1 MANQADI
8 ADTVKAIQADLTTI
22 VRGEIALAKAEL
34 VPQAKSVGIGAGLL
48 GGAGYF
54 AVNGISLLFLGLS
67 ALVGYYFASALAWH
81 PLLAAATGLAI
92 VAVVMF
98 LIAAILALIGKNK
111 VNVKGPEATVSEGQ
125 LAIEAVQHAV
135 ERGVTDAEAEV
146 VARKQARKASPGITS
161 GNPGPSFTTPTS
173 QS

>member
-22 VRGEIALAKAEL
+22 VRGEIELAKAEL

-54 AVNGISLLFLGLS
+54 AVNGVSLLFLGLS
-67 ALVGYYFASALAWH
+67 ALVGYFFANSLGWQ
-81 PLLAAATGLAI
+81 PLLAAAVGLGI

-98 LIAAILALIGKNK
+98 VIAGILALIGKNK
-111 VNVKGPEATVSEGQ
+111 VSVKGPEATVAEGQ
-125 LAIEAVQHAV
+125 RSVEAVQQAL
-135 ERGVTDAEAEV
+135 ERGVSEAEAEAA
-146 VARKQARKASPGITS
+146 ARTQARKSAPSLTS
-161 GNPGPSFTTPTS
+161 AGNPGPSYTAPGN
-173 QS
+173 

>member
-8 ADTVKAIQADLTTI
+8 ADTIKAIQADLTTI
-22 VRGEIALAKAEL
+22 VRGEIELAKAEL

-67 ALVGYYFASALAWH
+67 ALVGYFFASGLGWE
-81 PLLAAATGLAI
+81 PLLAAFMGLVI

-98 LIAAILALIGKNK
+98 LIAGVLALIGKNK
-111 VNVKGPEATVSEGQ
+111 VSVKGPQETVAQGQ
-125 LAIEAVQHAV
+125 RSIEAVQLAV
-135 ERGVTDAEAEV
+135 ERGISDAEAEAA
-146 VARKQARKASPGITS
+146 ARKQARKSAPSITS
-161 GNPGPSFTTPTS
+161 GEPGPTFVAPRG
-173 QS
+173 

>member
-8 ADTVKAIQADLTTI
+8 ADTIKAIQADLTTI
-22 VRGEIALAKAEL
+22 VRGEIELAKAEL

-67 ALVGYYFASALAWH
+67 ALVGYFFASGLGWE
-81 PLLAAATGLAI
+81 PLLAAFMGLVI

-98 LIAAILALIGKNK
+98 LIAGVLALIGKNK
-111 VNVKGPEATVSEGQ
+111 VSVKGPQETVAPGQ
-125 LAIEAVQHAV
+125 RPIEAVPRAV
-135 ERGVTDAEAEV
+135 ARGISDAAAEAA
-146 VARKQARKASPGITS
+146 ARKQARKSAPSITS
-161 GNPGPSFTTPTS
+161 GEPGPTFVAPRG
-173 QS
+173 

>member
-22 VRGEIALAKAEL
+22 VRGEIELAKAEL

-67 ALVGYYFASALAWH
+67 ALVGYFFASGLGWE
-81 PLLAAATGLAI
+81 PLLAAFMGLAI
-92 VAVVMF
+92 MAVVMF
-98 LIAAILALIGKNK
+98 LIAGVLALIGKNK
-111 VNVKGPEATVSEGQ
+111 VSVKGPQATVAQGQ
-125 LAIEAVQHAV
+125 RSVEAVQLAV
-135 ERGVTDAEAEV
+135 ERGISDAEAEAA
-146 VARKQARKASPGITS
+146 ARKQARKSAPSITS
-161 GNPGPSFTTPTS
+161 GQPGPAFLAPRG
-173 QS
+173 